1 MDKAM
6 ELLEQLAAK
15 IGQTVEIL
23 WPHAVRYQAISAMV
37 TLTISTLV
45 AAVLWFAYWKFSGQ
59 PWFFDADTSGTG
71 DDYPSAKFF
80 LMLAAPI
87 PTFIA
92 VMTWLVQFPVVLEP
106 MGYIIMKIIGK
117 QISSHG

>member
-23 WPHAVRYQAISAMV
+23 WPHAVRYQAVSAMV
-37 TLTISTLV
+37 AV
-45 AAVLWFAYWKFSGQ
+45 AIWTFVAIVLWFAYWKFSGQ

-80 LMLAAPI
+80 LMLVASIA
-87 PTFIA
+87 TWVA
-92 VMTWLVQFPVVLEP
+92 VMTWVTHFPVV
-106 MGYIIMKIIGK
+106 
-117 QISSHG
+117 